1 MKTKLLYF
9 LPLFFLLISC
19 YNQER
24 NCTNF
29 KTGKFEF
36 VAEINGEKKVSTFVR
51 TENLEI
57 ETFEGKT
64 DSAAIRW
71 VNDCE
76 FVLEKLNPK
85 TMADKKPVSIKIV
98 TTNGNECT
106 FEYGY
111 VGDAR
116 RERGTIKKIADL

>member
-9 LPLFFLLISC
+9 LPFLFLLVSC

-24 NCTNF
+24 NCAKF

-36 VAEINGEKKVSTFVR
+36 TAEINGEKKVSTFIR
-51 TENLEI
+51 TEELEI

-76 FVLEKLNPK
+76 FILEKLNPK
-85 TMADKKPVSIKIV
+85 TMADKKPVSIKII
-98 TTNGNECT
+98 TTDGDLCT

-116 RERGTIKKIADL
+116 RERGTIKKIADF

>member
-24 NCTNF
+24 NCANF

>member
-1 MKTKLLYF
+1 MKTKFLYF
-9 LPLFFLLISC
+9 LPFLLLLVSC
-19 YNQER
+19 YNQEK
-24 NCTNF
+24 NCANF

-36 VAEINGEKKVSTFVR
+36 TAEINGEKKVSTFIR
-51 TENLEI
+51 TEELEI

-85 TMADKKPVSIKIV
+85 TMADKKPVSIRIV
-98 TTNGNECT
+98 TTDGDECT

>member
-9 LPLFFLLISC
+9 LPFFLLLASC
-19 YNQER
+19 YNQEK

-36 VAEINGEKKVSTFVR
+36 TAEINGEKKVSTFIR
-51 TENLEI
+51 TEELEI

-76 FVLEKLNPK
+76 FILEKLNPK
-85 TMADKKPVSIKIV
+85 TMADKKPVSIRIV
-98 TTNGNECT
+98 TTDGDECT

>member
-9 LPLFFLLISC
+9 LPFLFLLVSC

-24 NCTNF
+24 NCAKF

-36 VAEINGEKKVSTFVR
+36 TAEINGEKKVSTFIR
-51 TENLEI
+51 TEELEI

-76 FVLEKLNPK
+76 FILEKLNPK
-85 TMADKKPVSIKIV
+85 TMADKKPVSIKII
-98 TTNGNECT
+98 TTDGDLCT

>member
-24 NCTNF
+24 NCANF

-36 VAEINGEKKVSTFVR
+36 VAEINGEKKVSTFIR

>member
-9 LPLFFLLISC
+9 LPLFLLLASC

-24 NCTNF
+24 NCAKF
-29 KTGKFEF
+29 QTGKFEF
-36 VAEINGEKKVSTFVR
+36 TAEIDGEKKVSTFIR
-51 TENLEI
+51 TKDLEI

-76 FVLEKLNPK
+76 FVLEKLSPK

-98 TTNGNECT
+98 TTDGDECT

>member
-24 NCTNF
+24 NCANF

-111 VGDAR
+111 VGDSR

>member
-9 LPLFFLLISC
+9 LPFLFLLASC

-24 NCTNF
+24 NCAKF

-36 VAEINGEKKVSTFVR
+36 TAEINGEKKVSTFIR
-51 TENLEI
+51 TEELEI

-76 FVLEKLNPK
+76 FILEKLNPK
-85 TMADKKPVSIKIV
+85 TMADKKPVSIKII
-98 TTNGNECT
+98 TTDGDLCT

-111 VGDAR
+111 VGNAR

>member
-24 NCTNF
+24 NCANF

-98 TTNGNECT
+98 TTNGDECT

>member
-9 LPLFFLLISC
+9 LPLLLLFVSC
-19 YNQER
+19 YNQEK
-24 NCTNF
+24 NCAKF
-29 KTGKFEF
+29 QTGKFEF
-36 VAEINGEKKVSTFVR
+36 TAEIDGEKKVSTFIR
-51 TENLEI
+51 TKDLEI

-85 TMADKKPVSIKIV
+85 TMADKKPVSIRIV
-98 TTNGNECT
+98 TTDGEECT